1 MTKVH
6 WAWTSR
12 ADGDLAG
19 DLRLV
24 PGGVLADAPRPWTW
38 LHQVHGAQVVT
49 VTEPGEHA
57 GADADAVV
65 TATPGCTLAVRTAD
79 CAPIVLEGRAGV
91 GLVHAGWRGLVAG
104 VVDAAVDAL
113 RALDGGPLRAHL
125 GPCIRAGCYEF
136 GEPEL
141 AEMSRRFG
149 DEVTSTTTWGTPAL
163 DLPAAVRS
171 ALRAAGALL
180 VSDDAGCTACDPRW
194 YSYRARGETERMAT
208 VAWMSGRSELR

>member
-12 ADGDLAG
+12 ADGDFAG
-19 DLRLV
+19 DPRLA
-24 PGGVLADAPRPWTW
+24 PMGVLADAPRPWTW

-49 VTEPGEHA
+49 VTQPGEHA
-57 GADADAVV
+57 GTDADAAV
-65 TATPGCTLAVRTAD
+65 TATPGCSLVVRTAD
-79 CAPIVLEGRAGV
+79 CAPIVLEGQRGV

-141 AEMSRRFG
+141 AEVSRRFG
-149 DEVTSTTTWGTPAL
+149 GEVTATTTWGTPAL

-171 ALRAAGALL
+171 ALRAAGAPL
-180 VSDDAGCTACDPRW
+180 VSDDAGCTACDRRW

-208 VAWMSGRSELR
+208 VAWMSEED